1 MQVGAKHA
9 GRRLLGGHEAK
20 DEDKMMA
27 ESMVLHCIL
36 GVDKIPEGKCST
48 ENVMAMQPSMEGDNE
63 AATMEA
69 LTEMML
75 SAPECAA
82 CIMVNSD
89 DSDRR
94 TAHGGMPPVMK
105 CMDEGA
111 KAIMQ
116 TMMSGPEPEGSGHD
130 GHAHGSGSGDKH
142 DDHDDHDGHA
152 HGSGSGSGDS
162 KPEPPTNAEEA
173 SRAAGDSPDTTTN
186 AAPAPAANA
195 APAPANQIAGAASLS
210 VSSMLAA
217 LCFAAAAFFV

>member
-20 DEDKMMA
+20 DEDTMMA
-27 ESMVLHCIL
+27 ESMVLHCML

-48 ENVMAMQPSMEGDNE
+48 ENVMAMQPSMEGDDE
-63 AATMEA
+63 DATMEA

-94 TAHGGMPPVMK
+94 AAHGGMPPVMK

-142 DDHDDHDGHA
+142 DDHDGDA